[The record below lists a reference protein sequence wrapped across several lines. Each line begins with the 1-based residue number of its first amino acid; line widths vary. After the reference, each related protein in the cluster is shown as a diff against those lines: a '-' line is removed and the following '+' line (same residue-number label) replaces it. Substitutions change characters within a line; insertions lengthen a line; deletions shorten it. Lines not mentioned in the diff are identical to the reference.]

1 VRSDEADEIAA
12 VIKAAFP
19 RQGVIV
25 HTVEVMPDH
34 VYVAASVLPALALV
48 EVIGR
53 WKGATSHLRNQRRT
67 GCEDG
72 RFAWQGDYGVLSFG
86 EKVLPDGIASVAN
99 QAERHRDRELCSCLE
114 CDR

>member
-1 VRSDEADEIAA
+1 
-12 VIKAAFP
+12 
-19 RQGVIV
+19 
-25 HTVEVMPDH
+25 MPDQ

-86 EKVLPDGIASVAN
+86 EKVLPDVIASVAN